1 LAAALDE
8 EEGAA
13 AGAGASAG
21 RIALET
27 EADGVDVDEAVKAQL
42 EKLCVECQDQPA
54 TLVCQQCVGDRFCAV
69 CFAALHKRGS
79 RAAHTTTPF
88 AAGQKL
94 DEVVSRS
101 VPAASASPPVAG
113 AAMEDEAVPIAAS
126 AAAAA
131 VPAPAGAAAPAASE
145 DVSDEM
151 LEAQFNKS
159 KAAPSAAA
167 AAAAG
172 AVDDGA
178 SATSALS
185 EDDEGDDDDEEND
198 IDDNSSRGS
207 ARSAASSA
215 AGGGA
220 GGAIML
226 PSRAMQSSLVSGTG
240 RLLSNGLPANWFL
253 DRAQYIPLRLTL
265 EERKYLRLL
274 EAALNVSLYT
284 DKVDIISSKDKATR
298 IKEQLK
304 DICSI
309 LSGLLVAH
317 DYKTGCALLKDKDF
331 EANALFFQ
339 SVFELGRRHKIR
351 NPEKMRSVY
360 GKMILIVQD
369 SVIPQIQDLMGFH
382 LYAPLRTVYRELEA
396 AGALDLLRDERM
408 MHATGDIQTTLA
420 DGITARP
427 RPEIE
432 RDIKAKNNAV
442 DWLSKRYANDKI
454 NEEHT
459 RACILSI
466 ADNHTYLI
474 QNRHCCDEMLRFLTT
489 LYDAQTAR
497 TPAHSLAILGGRAG
511 ARLTHSH
518 ASQYAYVMQSLTLWR
533 EILHDMVSGISTQNG
548 Q

>member
-1 LAAALDE
+1 
-8 EEGAA
+8 
-13 AGAGASAG
+13 
-21 RIALET
+21 
-27 EADGVDVDEAVKAQL
+27 
-42 EKLCVECQDQPA
+42 
-54 TLVCQQCVGDRFCAV
+54 
-69 CFAALHKRGS
+69 
-79 RAAHTTTPF
+79 
-88 AAGQKL
+88 
-94 DEVVSRS
+94 
-101 VPAASASPPVAG
+101 
-113 AAMEDEAVPIAAS
+113 
-126 AAAAA
+126 
-131 VPAPAGAAAPAASE
+131 
-145 DVSDEM
+145 
-151 LEAQFNKS
+151 
-159 KAAPSAAA
+159 
-167 AAAAG
+167 
-172 AVDDGA
+172 
-178 SATSALS
+178 
-185 EDDEGDDDDEEND
+185 
-198 IDDNSSRGS
+198 
-207 ARSAASSA
+207 
-215 AGGGA
+215 
-220 GGAIML
+220 
-226 PSRAMQSSLVSGTG
+226 
-240 RLLSNGLPANWFL
+240 
-253 DRAQYIPLRLTL
+253 
-265 EERKYLRLL
+265 
-274 EAALNVSLYT
+274 
-284 DKVDIISSKDKATR
+284 
-298 IKEQLK
+298 
-304 DICSI
+304 
-309 LSGLLVAH
+309 
-317 DYKTGCALLKDKDF
+317 LLKDKDF

-408 MHATGDIQTTLA
+408 MLATGDIQTTLA

-533 EILHDMVSGISTQNG
+533 EILHDMVREHQHTRNG
-548 Q
+548 QQHSRHQKRPVSASCSLSRSCFLFVNVAAASFSSVCGCARRPICSTLRTPTVCATPDRG